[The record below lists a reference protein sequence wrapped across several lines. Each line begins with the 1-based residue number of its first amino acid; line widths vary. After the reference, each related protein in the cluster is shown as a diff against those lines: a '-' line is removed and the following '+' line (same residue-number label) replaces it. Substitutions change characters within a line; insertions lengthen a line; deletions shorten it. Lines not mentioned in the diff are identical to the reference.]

1 MQKRKTFLQSTLAAT
16 CAALFVAACGGGGGG
31 DSASTGTL
39 RTAMT
44 DAPSCGYDNVFV
56 TVDRIRVNNS
66 ATVSPD
72 GDGWSEIVLD
82 QPRQIDLLDLQNGVI
97 EELGEVTL
105 PVGRVQQVRFVLVD
119 NATADL
125 ADIDFDPDADPTR
138 APNHV
143 VFSAGGFEDLK
154 TPSGQQSGVKVNVGI
169 DVAEGQVADLLID
182 FDACK
187 SVVEAGNSGNYL
199 LKPVLTAIPRLSS
212 GVRGSV
218 ADALVNSGAEVSIS
232 LQQNGEVVRST
243 APIESGN
250 LADNGD
256 FILAQVE
263 PGTYDLVVTA
273 PGFITKV
280 VTDLVV
286 PESQLLDLNLASTST
301 VDENEFVLEPASVQ
315 GDANGTVSNNDE
327 AKPATFVS
335 INQTLSLGATV
346 LIDSVQL
353 SYETFD
359 AQGAV
364 NGTGNTA
371 TYSFTLP
378 VDAPEVAPY
387 VANDVLIY
395 AIDTA
400 VEGQYTVIGT
410 VKPVDLT
417 PVVQTAAANFN
428 PGFVGTVEAPREV
441 IVNNFDF
448 SSSPAP

>member
-1 MQKRKTFLQSTLAAT
+1 MRKGNTWIQSTLAAT
-16 CAALFVAACGGGGGG
+16 CAALLVAACGGGGD
-31 DSASTGTL
+31 DSAATGTL

-66 ATVSPD
+66 ATASPD
-72 GDGWSEIVLD
+72 SGGWSELVLD

-97 EELGEVTL
+97 EELGELTL
-105 PVGRVQQVRFVLVD
+105 PVGRIQQVRFVLVD
-119 NATADL
+119 NATANP

-154 TPSGQQSGVKVNVGI
+154 TPSGQQSGVKINVGI

-187 SVVEAGNSGNYL
+187 SVVEAGSSGNYL

-218 ADALVNSGAEVSIS
+218 ADALVPEGISIS
-232 LQQNGEVVRST
+232 LQQDGEVVRAT
-243 APIESGN
+243 APIESTDLAENGN
-250 LADNGD
+250 

-263 PGTYDLVVTA
+263 PGTYDLVFTA

-280 VTDLVV
+280 VTDVVV
-286 PESQLLDLNLASTST
+286 PEGQLVNLDFDTT
-301 VDENEFVLEPASVQ
+301 TPGDQNEIVLLPATLE
-315 GDANGTVSNNDE
+315 GDAVGTVTNTDDV
-327 AKPATFVS
+327 KPATFVE
-335 INQTLSLGATV
+335 ITQTLTEGATV
-346 LIDSVQL
+346 LITSAQL
-353 SYETFD
+353 SFETFD
-359 AQGAV
+359 SGGV
-364 NGTGNTA
+364 MTGVGDTA
-371 TYSFTLP
+371 GYSFTLP

-387 VANDVLIY
+387 TATGVFNFNA
-395 AIDTA
+395 DTG
-400 VEGQYTVIGT
+400 VEGEYTVMAISE
-410 VKPVDLT
+410 PVDLT
-417 PVVQTAAANFN
+417 PVVQMAAANFDPN
-428 PGFVGTVEAPREV
+428 FAGTGNQV
-441 IVNNFDF
+441 ITNDFDF

>member
-1 MQKRKTFLQSTLAAT
+1 MRKGKTFIQSTLAVT
-16 CAALFVAACGGGGGG
+16 CAALFVAACGGGGG
-31 DSASTGTL
+31 DNSAATGTL

-66 ATVSPD
+66 ATAGPD
-72 GDGWSEIVLD
+72 GEGWSEIVLD

-119 NATADL
+119 NATVDP

-154 TPSGQQSGVKVNVGI
+154 TPSGQQSGVKINVGI

-187 SVVEAGNSGNYL
+187 SVVEAGGSGNYL

-218 ADALVNSGAEVSIS
+218 ADALVSQGVSIS
-232 LQQNGEVVRST
+232 LQQDGEVVRAT
-243 APIESGN
+243 APVESTD
-250 LADNGD
+250 LADNGE
-256 FILAQVE
+256 FILSQVP
-263 PGTYDLVVTA
+263 PGTYDLVFTA

-280 VTDLVV
+280 VTDVIV
-286 PESQLLDLNLASTST
+286 PEGQLVNLDFDATT
-301 VDENEFVLEPASVQ
+301 PVDENEILLEPATVE
-315 GDANGTVSNNDE
+315 GDAVGTVTNTDDM
-327 AKPATFVS
+327 KPATFVE
-335 INQTLSLGATV
+335 INQTLSLGTTV
-346 LIDSVQL
+346 LINSAQL
-353 SYETFD
+353 SFETFD
-359 AQGAV
+359 
-364 NGTGNTA
+364 TSGNVAGMGDTA
-371 TYSFTLP
+371 GYAFTLT

-387 VANDVLIY
+387 TATGVFNF

-400 VEGQYTVIGT
+400 AEGQYTVMAIAE
-410 VKPVDLT
+410 PLDLT
-417 PVVQTAAANFN
+417 PVVQTASANFD
-428 PGFVGTVEAPREV
+428 PGFVGTVDSPREV
-441 IVNNFDF
+441 LTNDFDF

>member
-1 MQKRKTFLQSTLAAT
+1 MRNGKTLIQSTLAAG
-16 CAALFVAACGGGGGG
+16 CAALFVAACGGGGS
-31 DSASTGTL
+31 DNSAATGTV

-56 TVDRIRVNNS
+56 TVDRIRMNTN
-66 ATVSPD
+66 ANADAD
-72 GDGWSEIVLD
+72 GAGWAEIVLE
-82 QPRQIDLLDLQNGVI
+82 QPRQIDLLNLQNGVI

-125 ADIDFDPDADPTR
+125 ADIDFDPDADPSR

-154 TPSGQQSGVKVNVGI
+154 TPSGQQSGVKINVGI

-199 LKPVLTAIPRLSS
+199 LKPVLSAIPRLSS

-218 ADALVNSGAEVSIS
+218 ADALVPEGVSIS
-232 LQQNGEVVRST
+232 LQQEGEVVRAT
-243 APIESGN
+243 APIESGD

-256 FILAQVE
+256 FILSQVS
-263 PGTYDLVVTA
+263 PGTYDLVFTA

-280 VTDLVV
+280 VTDVVV
-286 PESQLLDLNLASTST
+286 PEGELVNLDPDSTTS
-301 VDENEFVLEPASVQ
+301 VDENEIVLVAATVE
-315 GDANGTVSNNDE
+315 GDAVGTVTNTDDV
-327 AKPATFVS
+327 KPATFVE
-335 INQTLSLGATV
+335 INQALSLGATV
-346 LIDSVQL
+346 LINSAQL

-359 AQGAV
+359 AQGMV
-364 NGTGNTA
+364 NGMGDSA
-371 TYSFTLP
+371 LYSFTLP

-387 VANDVLIY
+387 TPNGVFNF
-395 AIDTA
+395 AIDSA
-400 VEGQYTVIGT
+400 AEGQYTIMAT
-410 VKPVDLT
+410 AEPVDLT
-417 PVVQTAAANFN
+417 PVVQTAAANFD

-441 IVNNFDF
+441 ITNDFDF
-448 SSSPAP
+448 SSAPAP

>member
-1 MQKRKTFLQSTLAAT
+1 MRKGNKFIQSAMAAT
-16 CAALFVAACGGGGGG
+16 CAALFVAACGGGGG
-31 DSASTGTL
+31 DSAATGTL

-66 ATVSPD
+66 ATASPD
-72 GDGWSEIVLD
+72 GDGWSEIILD
-82 QPRQIDLLDLQNGVI
+82 QPRQIDLLNLQNGVI

-119 NATADL
+119 NASADP

-154 TPSGQQSGVKVNVGI
+154 TPSGQQSGVKINVGI
-169 DVAEGQVADLLID
+169 DVLEGQVADLLID

-187 SVVEAGNSGNYL
+187 SVVEAGGSGNYL

-218 ADALVNSGAEVSIS
+218 ADALVPEGVSIS
-232 LQQNGEVVRST
+232 LQQDGEVVRAT
-243 APIESGN
+243 APIESSD
-250 LADNGD
+250 LAENGD
-256 FILAQVE
+256 FILAQVA
-263 PGTYDLVVTA
+263 PGTYDLVITA

-280 VTDLVV
+280 VTDVVV
-286 PESQLLDLNLASTST
+286 PAGELVNLDPDASTP
-301 VDENEFVLEPASVQ
+301 VDENEFLLQPALVQ
-315 GDANGTVSNNDE
+315 GDANGTVTNTDSS
-327 AKPATFVS
+327 KPATFVA

-346 LIDSVQL
+346 LINSAQL

-359 AQGAV
+359 ASGVV
-364 NGTGNTA
+364 NGMGDTA
-371 TYSFTLP
+371 LYSFTLP

-387 VANDVLIY
+387 TPNGVFNF

-400 VEGQYTVIGT
+400 VEGQYTVMAT
-410 VKPVDLT
+410 AEPVDLT
-417 PVVQTAAANFN
+417 PVVQTAAANFD
-428 PGFVGTVEAPREV
+428 PGFVGTAEAPREAV
-441 IVNNFDF
+441 VNDFDF

>member
-1 MQKRKTFLQSTLAAT
+1 MRKGNTWIQSTLAAT
-16 CAALFVAACGGGGGG
+16 CAALLVAACGGGGD
-31 DSASTGTL
+31 DSAATGTL

-72 GDGWSEIVLD
+72 SGGWSELVLD

-97 EELGEVTL
+97 EELGELTL
-105 PVGRVQQVRFVLVD
+105 PVGRIQQVRFVLVD
-119 NATADL
+119 NATANP

-154 TPSGQQSGVKVNVGI
+154 TPSGQQSGVKINVGI

-187 SVVEAGNSGNYL
+187 SVVEAGSSGNYL

-218 ADALVNSGAEVSIS
+218 ADALVPEGISIS
-232 LQQNGEVVRST
+232 LQQDGEVVRAT
-243 APIESGN
+243 APIESTDLAENGN
-250 LADNGD
+250 

-263 PGTYDLVVTA
+263 PGTYDLVFTA

-280 VTDLVV
+280 VTDVVV
-286 PESQLLDLNLASTST
+286 PEGQLVNLDFDTT
-301 VDENEFVLEPASVQ
+301 TPGDQNEIVLLPATLE
-315 GDANGTVSNNDE
+315 GDAVGTVTNTDDV
-327 AKPATFVS
+327 KPATFVE
-335 INQTLSLGATV
+335 ITQTLTVGATV
-346 LIDSVQL
+346 LINSAQL
-353 SYETFD
+353 SFETFD
-359 AQGAV
+359 SGGV
-364 NGTGNTA
+364 MTGVGDTA
-371 TYSFTLP
+371 GYSFTLP

-387 VANDVLIY
+387 TATGVFNFSA
-395 AIDTA
+395 DTG
-400 VEGQYTVIGT
+400 VEGEYTAMAISE
-410 VKPVDLT
+410 PVDLT
-417 PVVQTAAANFN
+417 PVVQMAAANFN
-428 PGFVGTVEAPREV
+428 PNFAGTGNQV
-441 IVNNFDF
+441 ITNDFDF